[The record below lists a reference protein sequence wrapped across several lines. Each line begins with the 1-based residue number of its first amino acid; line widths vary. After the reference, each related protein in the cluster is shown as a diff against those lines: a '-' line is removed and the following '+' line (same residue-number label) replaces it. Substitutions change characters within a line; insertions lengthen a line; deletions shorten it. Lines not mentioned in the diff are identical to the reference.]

1 MEKLVTR
8 KIVDDEFSSTAV
20 FSDCFS
26 FRYSITRTWDHLGSN
41 LLYILLNPS
50 TATEKK
56 TDPTLTRCQRRALN
70 LGYKQFRVC
79 NLFAFRASNP
89 ALLNSTS
96 NIVGVHN
103 DEILAQSITWADD
116 IICSWGN
123 LGTIDERNLTV
134 QSFLQKSGKP
144 IYHLGLTKKHQP
156 KHLLYISFDIHPK
169 KWF

>member
-1 MEKLVTR
+1 M
-8 KIVDDEFSSTAV
+8 VDDDFSSIAV
-20 FSDCFS
+20 FSNCFS
-26 FRYSITRTWDHLGSN
+26 FRYSITRTWNQLGSK

-56 TDPTLTRCQRRALN
+56 TDPTLRRCQRRALN

-123 LGTIDERNLTV
+123 LGTIEDRNLTV

-144 IYHLGLTKKHQP
+144 IYHLGLTKKQQP
-156 KHLLYISFDIHPK
+156 KHLLYISFNIHPN